1 MRKLAAGLNAL
12 LLVGCSQVLYEPM
25 VFDGEQI
32 NKENL
37 IEIAEIDENILD
49 YAQDLYSD
57 EPEEVSDSQVLIGS
71 ELELADHFK
80 QDSNLSSFIDTKFL
94 ATYCDS
100 RGGDVL
106 NWMIDKE
113 YEHLREGQVR
123 KEFYTCEISG
133 FVEAA
138 LLYDI
143 TFTGPFVKIDKRYMT
158 TDEFEE
164 CRKKYVQLETDDGKI
179 TVDKKSLYD
188 PAEGSKCRTCSQ
200 PFFVDLSNNG
210 QSGQLGEIEKISIII
225 GAETHDAFIQNI
237 GNIKIDNY
245 DENYFE
251 KGIERKE
258 EIAVRIKGIEK
269 YQTEDVLDSI
279 IVINGH
285 EYGNFKEVDPYQRD
299 KRKFQAVP
307 EYLAID

>member
-1 MRKLAAGLNAL
+1 MRKLATCLNAL
-12 LLVGCSQVLYEPM
+12 LLAGCSQVLYEPM

-37 IEIAEIDENILD
+37 IEIAEIDEGILD

-57 EPEEVSDSQVLIGS
+57 EPEEISDSQVLIGS
-71 ELELADHFK
+71 ELELADRFK
-80 QDSNLSSFIDTKFL
+80 QDSNLSSYIDTKFL
-94 ATYCDS
+94 MTYCDS

-106 NWMIDKE
+106 NWIIDKE
-113 YEHLREGQVR
+113 YEHLRKGQVR
-123 KEFYTCEISG
+123 KEFYTCEIDG
-133 FVEAA
+133 FVDAA

-143 TFTGPFVKIDKRYMT
+143 KFTGPFVKIDKRYMT
-158 TDEFEE
+158 TVEFEE

-188 PAEGSKCRTCSQ
+188 PGKASKCRTCSQ
-200 PFFVDLSNNG
+200 PFFVDFSNRG
-210 QSGQLGEIEKISIII
+210 QSGQLDEVEKISIII

-237 GNIKIDNY
+237 GSIKIDNY
-245 DENYFE
+245 DENLFE
-251 KGIERKE
+251 KGIEHKE
-258 EIAVRIKGIEK
+258 EIAVKIKGIKK
-269 YQTEDVLDSI
+269 YKAEDVLDSI
-279 IVINGH
+279 IVIDGH

-299 KRKFQAVP
+299 KHKLRAVP